1 MNPNG
6 NSLNNGEIISMFTW
20 EQGEPTK
27 ATTGP
32 DAIKIS
38 KGAYIAF
45 GGCASSGGLAPG
57 IPAKDINMEIAA
69 SPLFDMDGIDVSV
82 DFRSN
87 EPSGS
92 FFTRGKSIDF
102 GFEKNYL
109 TISYRVKSSKGNYE
123 TINET
128 TRYEILNDNIFRNY
142 RFIYTPTTGKGE
154 IFVNNAIVWSYE
166 GEHNTPLCWN
176 DKDNIIIGKG
186 IDGGGIDTPVLDNFV
201 IRNTASVSPLA
212 ESLINFMLK
221 SSDGCVTINWCTT
234 ANNKVDNFTIQRS
247 VNALDFVTVAIIKSD
262 ASVNESKEYTFTDG
276 NLSSSGIYYYRVK
289 QVFKDGKFIT
299 HNISA
304 TKVQLP
310 EGLAI
315 EKISSPIFQ
324 DSFSVSYSIPEEGKV
339 LWQLVDETG
348 KVKSNEIV
356 RGKRGKNIFLFRN
369 AVKLPDGNYTLNLF
383 FNDRKLSVKVT
394 KI

>member
-1 MNPNG
+1 
-6 NSLNNGEIISMFTW
+6 
-20 EQGEPTK
+20 
-27 ATTGP
+27 
-32 DAIKIS
+32 
-38 KGAYIAF
+38 
-45 GGCASSGGLAPG
+45 
-57 IPAKDINMEIAA
+57 
-69 SPLFDMDGIDVSV
+69 
-82 DFRSN
+82 
-87 EPSGS
+87 
-92 FFTRGKSIDF
+92 
-102 GFEKNYL
+102 
-109 TISYRVKSSKGNYE
+109 
-123 TINET
+123 
-128 TRYEILNDNIFRNY
+128 
-142 RFIYTPTTGKGE
+142 
-154 IFVNNAIVWSYE
+154 
-166 GEHNTPLCWN
+166 
-176 DKDNIIIGKG
+176 
-186 IDGGGIDTPVLDNFV
+186 
-201 IRNTASVSPLA
+201 
-212 ESLINFMLK
+212 MLK

>member
-1 MNPNG
+1 
-6 NSLNNGEIISMFTW
+6 
-20 EQGEPTK
+20 
-27 ATTGP
+27 
-32 DAIKIS
+32 
-38 KGAYIAF
+38 
-45 GGCASSGGLAPG
+45 
-57 IPAKDINMEIAA
+57 
-69 SPLFDMDGIDVSV
+69 MDGIDVSV